1 MGVWGQPKQKAIMSK
16 SLVIV
21 ESPAKAKT
29 ISKFLGKDYT
39 VLACKGHIRALPSK
53 PGSVEIGDDI
63 IPNYQILPGSSKYLK
78 DIKKAAKGVET
89 LYLATDL
96 DREGEAIAW
105 HLLEALNLQ
114 LDAKPTKRKVPEVKR
129 ITFHEITKEAILE
142 ALATPSELS
151 INLVDAQQA
160 RVVLDY
166 LVGFNL
172 SPFLWKK
179 IRYGL
184 SAGRVQS
191 VALRLIC
198 DREKDIKAF
207 DQKEYWS
214 IVAQLTPQE
223 KHSQFKAQLIES
235 GGEKLQKLTIT
246 SEQQAKDILTRLE
259 NADYIVRDVKKRQ
272 SKRTPPAPFITSTLQ
287 QEASRKLGFSTKRT
301 MSVAQKLYEGIDVG
315 SGTTGLI
322 TYMRTDSTELA
333 DSALKDIHSVI
344 VKEYGREFALDK
356 PRSFRKKSKNAQEA
370 HEAVR
375 PTDAGHL
382 PDDIKHA
389 LSKDEYKLYG
399 LIWRRAVASQMA
411 QAIIDSVSADIA
423 AGDGYTFRA
432 TGSTIRFPGFMQ
444 LYIEGQDNK
453 EDDEKENEGMLPVL
467 EPEQKLNLLEIEP
480 HQHFTQPPPRFTEAS
495 LVKALEE
502 YGIGRPSTY
511 ASIISVL
518 QNREYVRL
526 DKKRFIPADVGMVV
540 SDLLVN
546 HFSQYVDYGFTSR
559 LEDQLDAISRGE
571 AEWKPAVLQW
581 WKPFIDLIKVKEEEV
596 KKSDVTTEKTDEIC
610 PDCGKELV
618 IKLGKYGRFFACS
631 GFPECRHVRPLTN
644 ENGEEGAAA
653 QTTDEKCDTCGAPL
667 LLRQGKYGQFYGC
680 TKYPDCKFIRPL
692 VKPVEIGVKCPDC
705 SAGDVVEKKSRRG
718 KIFYSCTMYPKCS
731 FASWDKPIDEHCPKC
746 ESPFLVENTT
756 KRWGSRVKCPNKSCK
771 YSREIEDNDD
781 NNDNDND
788 NDE

>member
-1 MGVWGQPKQKAIMSK
+1 MSK

-53 PGSVEIGDDI
+53 PGSVEIGDDV
-63 IPNYQILPGSSKYLK
+63 IPKYQILPGSSKYLK

-114 LDAKPTKRKVPEVKR
+114 PDAKPTKRKIPEVKR

-198 DREKDIKAF
+198 EREKDINAF

-214 IVAQLTPQE
+214 IVAQLTPKE
-223 KHSQFKAQLIES
+223 KQSPFKAQLIEA
-235 GGEKLQKLTIT
+235 GGEKLEKLTIT
-246 SEQQAKDILTRLE
+246 SEEQARDVLKSLE
-259 NADYIVRDVKKRQ
+259 NADYVVRDVKKRQ
-272 SKRTPPAPFITSTLQ
+272 IKRTPPAPFITSTLQ

-333 DSALKDIHSVI
+333 ESALKDIHSVI
-344 VKEYGREFALDK
+344 VRQYGKEFALDK
-356 PRSFRKKSKNAQEA
+356 PRTFRKKSKNAQEA

-375 PTDAGHL
+375 PTDAGQL

-389 LSKDEYKLYG
+389 LSPDEYKLYG

-411 QAIIDSVSADIA
+411 QAIIDSVSADIS
-423 AGDGYTFRA
+423 AGAGYTFRA
-432 TGSTIRFPGFMQ
+432 TGSTLRFPGFMQ

-453 EDDEKENEGMLPVL
+453 EDDEKENESMLPVL
-467 EPEQKLNLLEIEP
+467 EPAQKLDLLEIEP
-480 HQHFTQPPPRFTEAS
+480 NQHFTQPPPRFTEAS
-495 LVKALEE
+495 LVKMLEE

-540 SDLLVN
+540 SDLLVT

-581 WKPFIDLIKVKEEEV
+581 WKPFIDLINTKDKEV
-596 KKSDVTTEKTDEIC
+596 KKSDVTTEKTEEIC

-631 GFPECRHVRPLTN
+631 GFPECRYVRPLTN

-667 LLRQGKYGQFYGC
+667 LLRQGKYGPFYGC

-692 VKPVEIGVKCPDC
+692 VKPVEIGVKCPEC

-756 KRWGSRVKCPNKSCK
+756 KRWGRRIKCPNKSCK
-771 YSREIEDNDD
+771 YTRALEGGGE
-781 NNDNDND
+781 
-788 NDE
+788 EEE